1 MPRYGHSDD
10 MQEFVIASGEGKWV
24 LRMSINEVA
33 LLQDALKDFAALRQ
47 PALPP
52 DEPTTIVLGQAMTNG
67 YTHRDHIDTA
77 TGHLGRAVLAIN
89 GGRPDDAR
97 WALIHARQDITR
109 ALALLPPEDDRDA
122 A

>member
-47 PALPP
+47 PAMPP
-52 DEPTTIVLGQAMTNG
+52 DEPTTIVG
-67 YTHRDHIDTA
+67 DS
-77 TGHLGRAVLAIN
+77 
-89 GGRPDDAR
+89 
-97 WALIHARQDITR
+97 
-109 ALALLPPEDDRDA
+109 
-122 A
+122 